1 MSYGRHACLPSAS
14 LLAVFFVVSVSWR
27 RRRQQQQ
34 QQRRWSPVT
43 RSVGRR
49 QTSRL
54 APASGRSAVQ
64 SGGYYGEWERE
75 GGHWFPLWV
84 IQPWVESLARC
95 PACPHE
101 YCADRPQSR
110 LLLICIDG
118 GPSGQRPWYRVG
130 VRSGPWL
137 QAERRRRGVLARP
150 AKRCARRDTT
160 GRGLVSSTDGES
172 LASPP
177 VGLRRKMTDDRYTS
191 CHSLLSLSLTIDLH
205 FFIFALPSA
214 IAVPLFAG
222 RLQGHWACQN
232 TTPCQ
237 KVS

>member
-150 AKRCARRDTT
+150 AKRCARRGATRQDVVWSARLTVKVSRARPSGCAGRWPTIDTPAAT
-160 GRGLVSSTDGES
+160 VSSAFRWRS
-172 LASPP
+172 I
-177 VGLRRKMTDDRYTS
+177 YTS
-191 CHSLLSLSLTIDLH
+191 
-205 FFIFALPSA
+205 
-214 IAVPLFAG
+214 LFS
-222 RLQGHWACQN
+222 RCLQR
-232 TTPCQ
+232 
-237 KVS
+237 